1 MEQFSHDLTLA
12 LEETSRCSRRWGM
25 RRRTRST
32 GNLPCAP
39 LPTEDSS
46 SSQADHIQHNNNNVP
61 ADNNNIQGAMCG
73 AGSNSIQSD
82 SDDRQAISFA
92 LKLRNQPMS
101 GNFESDSLNEN
112 FSPARP
118 NTRRKRKFKRMAI
131 EYETTT
137 PSTPAHSNAS
147 PLFPLS
153 TVKKRVLKHTGQ
165 ENFRTNI
172 FFCGKR
178 KRSYRERYMEYE
190 SHKHSSSVPRQSS
203 LFTPKA
209 SYLEY
214 RSRNRALTKPCE
226 RILPLNKSIVSK
238 IEKIS
243 AETKTKM
250 AFQFGVTPERQ
261 EAARPVLVTHPSTSE
276 NDDTSASTKAPAQK
290 SSSVD
295 SAMLASNQGAVKKVT
310 PTKTSRKAKHR
321 RRRQMKMNLQF
332 DENNFMDCG
341 NLNDFMSSS
350 SLSSSD
356 SEPVFANESDHEG
369 DDELTDWPGNEAM
382 INFASKHDFKRALK
396 TRPKLPQIPQM
407 QDDLIQ
413 DDDTLMSTEDVN
425 IGIDT
430 CGLDKLPGYIPA
442 FPNTMHANFTP
453 MPCTS
458 TAVST
463 PSSSN
468 VFPSR
473 SVSMPIDIADSY
485 QYTKQIESEMSGDT
499 SNNIL
504 SSPNT
509 FTEVREIRAGCRRI
523 GGTPGYS
530 IITSVNEQL
539 ARFLQDDN
547 QIQLRL
553 FEVQEIG
560 KLEDLAKLYSLT
572 MKNESGCI
580 VLNKTSKTMQS
591 IRVDQSNFSKL
602 YLSDYK
608 RRCYGDDDSGEMAS

>member
-12 LEETSRCSRRWGM
+12 LEETSKCGRRWGM

-46 SSQADHIQHNNNNVP
+46 SSQADHIPHNNNNVA
-61 ADNNNIQGAMCG
+61 ADNNNMQGAMCG
-73 AGSNSIQSD
+73 GSNSIQSD
-82 SDDRQAISFA
+82 SDDRQAFTFA
-92 LKLRNQPMS
+92 AKLRNTPMS

-137 PSTPAHSNAS
+137 PSTPAHSNMS
-147 PLFPLS
+147 PLLPMS
-153 TVKKRVLKHTGQ
+153 AVKKRVLKHTCQ
-165 ENFRTNI
+165 ENFRANI

-190 SHKHSSSVPRQSS
+190 SHKQHSSSVPRQSS

-214 RSRNRALTKPCE
+214 RNRNRGLTKPCE

-243 AETKTKM
+243 AETRHKM
-250 AFQFGVTPERQ
+250 TFQFGFASNNQ
-261 EAARPVLVTHPSTSE
+261 ENVSRPPLITHPSTSE

-290 SSSVD
+290 SSSVEAGMLTSV
-295 SAMLASNQGAVKKVT
+295 SASQGAVKKVT

-321 RRRQMKMNLQF
+321 RRRQMKMQLQF
-332 DENNFMDCG
+332 DENSFMDCG
-341 NLNDFMSSS
+341 NLMSSS

-382 INFASKHDFKRALK
+382 INFASKHDFKKALK

-425 IGIDT
+425 VDT
-430 CGLDKLPGYIPA
+430 CVLNKLPGYVPA
-442 FPNTMHANFTP
+442 TFGNGFQP
-453 MPCTS
+453 MPCSSS

-463 PSSSN
+463 PSSSS
-468 VFPSR
+468 VLR
-473 SVSMPIDIADSY
+473 SVSMPINIAEPY
-485 QYTKQIESEMSGDT
+485 QYTTQIESEMSGDT

-523 GGTPGYS
+523 GGTPGFS

-547 QIQLRL
+547 QIRLRL
-553 FEVQEIG
+553 FDVQEIE

-572 MKNESGCI
+572 ITRENGCI
-580 VLNKTSKTMQS
+580 VLDKTSKTMQS

-608 RRCYGDDDSGEMAS
+608 RRCYGDDDSSEMAG

>member
-1 MEQFSHDLTLA
+1 
-12 LEETSRCSRRWGM
+12 
-25 RRRTRST
+25 
-32 GNLPCAP
+32 
-39 LPTEDSS
+39 
-46 SSQADHIQHNNNNVP
+46 
-61 ADNNNIQGAMCG
+61 
-73 AGSNSIQSD
+73 
-82 SDDRQAISFA
+82 
-92 LKLRNQPMS
+92 
-101 GNFESDSLNEN
+101 
-112 FSPARP
+112 
-118 NTRRKRKFKRMAI
+118 
-131 EYETTT
+131 
-137 PSTPAHSNAS
+137 
-147 PLFPLS
+147 
-153 TVKKRVLKHTGQ
+153 
-165 ENFRTNI
+165 
-172 FFCGKR
+172 
-178 KRSYRERYMEYE
+178 MEYE
-190 SHKHSSSVPRQSS
+190 SHKQHSSSVPRQSS

-214 RSRNRALTKPCE
+214 RSRNRGLTKPCE

-243 AETKTKM
+243 AETRHKM
-250 AFQFGVTPERQ
+250 TFQFGFAPERQ
-261 EAARPVLVTHPSTSE
+261 ENSRPTLVTHPSTSE

-295 SAMLASNQGAVKKVT
+295 SAMLSTSQGAVKKLT

-321 RRRQMKMNLQF
+321 RRRHMKMQLQF

-341 NLNDFMSSS
+341 NLNDLMSSS

-396 TRPKLPQIPQM
+396 TRPRLPQILQM

-430 CGLDKLPGYIPA
+430 CGLDKLPGYVPA
-442 FPNTMHANFTP
+442 FVTSINAGYQP
-453 MPCTS
+453 MPCSS

-468 VFPSR
+468 LFPSR
-473 SVSMPIDIADSY
+473 SVSMPIDITEPY

-539 ARFLQDDN
+539 AR
-547 QIQLRL
+547 
-553 FEVQEIG
+553 
-560 KLEDLAKLYSLT
+560 
-572 MKNESGCI
+572 
-580 VLNKTSKTMQS
+580 
-591 IRVDQSNFSKL
+591 
-602 YLSDYK
+602 
-608 RRCYGDDDSGEMAS
+608 